1 MDSRLKHAGMT
12 IRDSLMK
19 KILVVHGPNLQ
30 LLGDREV
37 SVYGTVTL
45 KQINEALTREAGAL
59 GVELEILQSNHEG
72 AIVDRIGSARPE
84 FSGVLINPAAYTH
97 TSVAIRDA
105 LAACGLPAVEVH
117 LSHIY
122 KREDFRKQSMTA
134 PACVAQVTGFGKD
147 SYLLGLRGLVAYC
160 SKERSK
166 KSAGKATS
174 AAKRSRSGSSSKNNK
189 K

>member
-1 MDSRLKHAGMT
+1 
-12 IRDSLMK
+12 MK

-30 LLGDREV
+30 LLGEREV

-45 KQINEALTREAGAL
+45 KQINEALAKEAAAL

-72 AIVDRIGSARPE
+72 AIVDRIGNSRRE
-84 FSGVLINPAAYTH
+84 FAGILINPAAYTH

-122 KREDFRKQSMTA
+122 KREDFRQHSMTA

-147 SYLLGLRGLVAYC
+147 SYLLGLRGLVAYA
-160 SKERSK
+160 SKTRSAHSSK
-166 KSAGKATS
+166 KTVKKALV
-174 AAKRSRSGSSSKNNK
+174 ARKRK
-189 K
+189 